1 MDIDVYTHN
10 SISYSYTNP
19 IAIDYSNGNGQH
31 FVSNTIKAG
40 ETQTVVLD
48 NIPVA
53 GETIT
58 ETVIDTRT
66 LQSGI
71 WATRENEE
79 YSKFFNKYSPYWIT
93 LMSDGGNELRMFDKV
108 FNTIEYRADL
118 YDDNTLVDNYG
129 INAYLFTDIAA
140 WNGYQFYKE
149 FDILEK
155 ETSSSY
161 PFERHL
167 DDRYEWQSERKF
179 NVWRTI
185 LPRATYK
192 DGNEFVTSRDR
203 IRNPFT
209 FIKLVNNHP
218 EFNRMPDGVGSH
230 RMVLHDFTVNFDV
243 R

>member
-1 MDIDVYTHN
+1 
-10 SISYSYTNP
+10 
-19 IAIDYSNGNGQH
+19 
-31 FVSNTIKAG
+31 
-40 ETQTVVLD
+40 
-48 NIPVA
+48 
-53 GETIT
+53 
-58 ETVIDTRT
+58 
-66 LQSGI
+66 
-71 WATRENEE
+71 
-79 YSKFFNKYSPYWIT
+79 
-93 LMSDGGNELRMFDKV
+93 MSDGGNELRTFDKV
-108 FNTIEYRADL
+108 FNLIEYRADL
-118 YDDNTLVDNYG
+118 YDEETLVDNYG